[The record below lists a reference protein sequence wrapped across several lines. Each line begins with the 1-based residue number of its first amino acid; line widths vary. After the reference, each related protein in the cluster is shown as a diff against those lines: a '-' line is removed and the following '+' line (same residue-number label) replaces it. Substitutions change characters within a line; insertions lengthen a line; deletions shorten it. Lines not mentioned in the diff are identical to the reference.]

1 MQATTMPLLITSYR
15 TTSLYR
21 PRRVARIS
29 YGTMSGKEMMRLS
42 TLDVHNLYGA
52 LLFPPSIETFMIHQ
66 LINQQRMVV

>member
-15 TTSLYR
+15 TISLYR

-42 TLDVHNLYGA
+42 TLDVHNLYG
-52 LLFPPSIETFMIHQ
+52 LYSFPHQ
-66 LINQQRMVV
+66 